1 MKLTLYVSRRFLTS
15 FLLVLAAFFAILT
28 LIDMI
33 EEIRRQPDQA
43 FSALAGLALL
53 HTPRSLYSILPLIV
67 ILTAIAFF
75 LRLARTSELV
85 AMRAAGRS
93 ALRVLFGPFVT
104 AFGLGAIAVAL
115 LNPIVAATSKRYE
128 ALSQSGVQ
136 VSSDSSIGGDGLWMR
151 QGDETTQWVIHAVS
165 ASPDALTLS
174 NVTFLAFAADGAPGS
189 RIHADTAQL
198 TEGAWILT
206 NAKTWR
212 FNAQSNPEATAQT
225 EARQTL
231 SSTLTPDQV
240 RDSFGNPAQMSV
252 WDLPARIEQLER
264 AGFSTR
270 RHSVWLQMELALPLL
285 MATMVL
291 VGAGFTMRHAR
302 FGQSG
307 LLVLTAL
314 GSGIAVFFVRNFAQV
329 LGESGQIPVILAAW
343 TPPLAAMLLSVS
355 LLLHLED
362 G

>member
-1 MKLTLYVSRRFLTS
+1 MKLTFYVSRRFLTS
-15 FLLVLAAFFAILT
+15 FLLVFAAFLVILT

-33 EEIRRQPDQA
+33 EEVRRHPDHA
-43 FSALAGLALL
+43 FATLAGLALL
-53 HTPRSLYSILPLIV
+53 RAPRTLYAILPLIAV
-67 ILTAIAFF
+67 LTAITFF

-93 ALRVLFGPFVT
+93 AIRVLLGPMVT
-104 AFGLGAIAVAL
+104 AFCLGAVAVAL
-115 LNPIVAATSKRYE
+115 LNPIVAATSKRYD
-128 ALSQSGVQ
+128 ALSQPGMQ
-136 VSSDSSIGGDGLWMR
+136 ISSDSSVGGDGLWMR
-151 QGDETTQWVIHAVS
+151 QGDEASQWVIHS
-165 ASPDALTLS
+165 ASASHDALTLHD
-174 NVTFLAFAADGAPGS
+174 VTFLAFAPDGTPDM
-189 RIHADTAQL
+189 RIHAHTAQL

-212 FNAQSNPEATAQT
+212 LNDDSNPEATAQT
-225 EARQTL
+225 QARQTL
-231 SSTLTPDQV
+231 SSSLTPDQI

-252 WDLPARIEQLER
+252 WELPDRIEQLQR

-270 RHSVWLQMELALPLL
+270 RHHVWLQMELALPLL
-285 MATMVL
+285 MSTMVL

-302 FGQSG
+302 LGHSG
-307 LLVLTAL
+307 VLVLSAL

-343 TPPLAAMLLSVS
+343 TPPLAAMMLSVS